1 MLSYD
6 SLSVRIIKIFLLSI
20 LSALIPYAILSY
32 MWGGYSNVSTRI
44 TITIFIVNTIP
55 CIIINLLYH
64 KYYYI
69 REMLSSFYFYITFFL
84 TFFLIMV
91 RSIKLLNGNYFDYIE
106 GFIIF
111 FMLAESMAVF
121 IYVTYIFIKYIKYK
135 YEFSTIEKAA
145 YLVTGMLSAYF
156 IILFTAFTSALTI
169 YLFE

>member
-6 SLSVRIIKIFLLSI
+6 SLSVRIIKIFILSI
-20 LSALIPYAILSY
+20 LSALIPYVILSY
-32 MWGGYSNVSTRI
+32 MWGGYNNVSTRV
-44 TITIFIVNTIP
+44 TMTIFVINTIP

-64 KYYYI
+64 KYYNI

-84 TFFLIMV
+84 TFFLIMI
-91 RSIKLLNGNYFDYIE
+91 RSINLLNGNYFDYLE
-106 GFIIF
+106 GFIIL

-121 IYVTYIFIKYIKYK
+121 IYITYIFIKYIKYK

-156 IILFTAFTSALTI
+156 IILFTSFTSALTI
-169 YLFE
+169 YLFD

>member
-121 IYVTYIFIKYIKYK
+121 IYITYIFIKYIRDRYD
-135 YEFSTIEKAA
+135 FSIIEKIV
-145 YLVTGMLSAYF
+145 YLITGVIFANF
-156 IILFTAFTSALTI
+156 VIFFTSSTSALII
-169 YLFE
+169 YLLD

>member
-1 MLSYD
+1 
-6 SLSVRIIKIFLLSI
+6 
-20 LSALIPYAILSY
+20 
-32 MWGGYSNVSTRI
+32 
-44 TITIFIVNTIP
+44 
-55 CIIINLLYH
+55 
-64 KYYYI
+64 
-69 REMLSSFYFYITFFL
+69 MLSSFYFYITFFL
-84 TFFLIMV
+84 TFFFFFF

-169 YLFE
+169 YLFD